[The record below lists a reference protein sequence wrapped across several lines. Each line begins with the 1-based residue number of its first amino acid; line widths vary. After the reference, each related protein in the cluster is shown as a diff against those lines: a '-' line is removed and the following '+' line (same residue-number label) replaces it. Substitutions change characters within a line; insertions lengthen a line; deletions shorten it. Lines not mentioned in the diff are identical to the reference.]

1 MIERRIFLGAS
12 LAAPALAACATS
24 PAAPAR
30 ELPHNPHSHARPADA
45 RVTHVSLDLVADFE
59 RRVLSGS
66 ATLSI
71 EARANAREIVL
82 DSDGL
87 IVKAVHTNLSETSF
101 EFGSRDENLG
111 QALAIAIGPGVT
123 SLVIDYETA
132 PGAGALQ
139 WLEPAQT
146 ASGKRFLFS
155 QGQAILTRTWIPT
168 QDSPGIRQTYDARIV
183 APEGLKVVMSAEML
197 TPEGEAAEGGRA
209 FRFRMANPIPP
220 YLIAIAIGDLAFHAI
235 GPRTGVW
242 TEPSMIAAAAYECA
256 DMERMLSAAEAMY
269 GRYRWGRYDV
279 LVLPPSFPYGGMENP
294 RLTFLTPTFLAGDRS
309 LVSLIAHELA
319 HSWSGN
325 LVTNALWADSWLNE
339 GFTSYIEG
347 RIVEALYGQENAAMQ
362 FELAWADIQKA
373 IADNPPDF
381 TRLHLI
387 GERGAEDNV
396 TAIVYDKGALF
407 LRTLE
412 RELGRRRFDAYLRS
426 YFDRHAFQPMTTQ
439 WFVEDFRQ
447 RVIRG
452 DAALEARLQVDAWA
466 YEPGLPSNAIAPRS
480 DAFARV
486 ATQVDAFSAGGSA
499 SAVAWGDW
507 GTFERQRFL
516 QTLPRELSAAR
527 LTELETAL
535 SLNATGNSEVLFDWL
550 SLAIANRHELAMRA
564 VEHFLTR
571 MGRGKFVRPLYRGLM
586 AQGEWGI
593 AHARRIY
600 ARARAGYHPIVQ
612 GGGGSDFGPYS
623 VVLRTPWRRHS
634 GLIACRD
641 APE

>member
-1 MIERRIFLGAS
+1 MRHKSGCAGA
-12 LAAPALAACATS
+12 
-24 PAAPAR
+24 

-220 YLIAIAIGDLAFHAI
+220 YLIAIAIGDIAFHAI

-339 GFTSYIEG
+339 GFTSLHRGPHRLIERRNG
-347 RIVEALYGQENAAMQ
+347 RLPMETDA
-362 FELAWADIQKA
+362 
-373 IADNPPDF
+373 
-381 TRLHLI
+381 
-387 GERGAEDNV
+387 
-396 TAIVYDKGALF
+396 
-407 LRTLE
+407 
-412 RELGRRRFDAYLRS
+412 RF
-426 YFDRHAFQPMTTQ
+426 
-439 WFVEDFRQ
+439 
-447 RVIRG
+447 
-452 DAALEARLQVDAWA
+452 
-466 YEPGLPSNAIAPRS
+466 
-480 DAFARV
+480 
-486 ATQVDAFSAGGSA
+486 
-499 SAVAWGDW
+499 
-507 GTFERQRFL
+507 
-516 QTLPRELSAAR
+516 
-527 LTELETAL
+527 
-535 SLNATGNSEVLFDWL
+535 
-550 SLAIANRHELAMRA
+550 
-564 VEHFLTR
+564 
-571 MGRGKFVRPLYRGLM
+571 
-586 AQGEWGI
+586 
-593 AHARRIY
+593 
-600 ARARAGYHPIVQ
+600 
-612 GGGGSDFGPYS
+612 
-623 VVLRTPWRRHS
+623 
-634 GLIACRD
+634 
-641 APE
+641 